1 LQPEKTAL
9 ISVIGDIAKV
19 SCLKSEEEPLMTKAA
34 LIRQNRYKL
43 HNHIIQKRDTGK
55 WWVFPHDPKKDG
67 CITTSSVVVYA
78 TNTLQDAQRWLNE
91 RYEVDYA
98 LA

>member
-1 LQPEKTAL
+1 
-9 ISVIGDIAKV
+9 
-19 SCLKSEEEPLMTKAA
+19 MTKAA

-43 HNHIIQKRDTGK
+43 HNHIIQKRDIGN

-67 CITTSSVVVYA
+67 CITTRSVVVYA
-78 TNTLQDAQRWLNE
+78 ANTLQDAQRWLNE
-91 RYEVDYA
+91 RYEADCA